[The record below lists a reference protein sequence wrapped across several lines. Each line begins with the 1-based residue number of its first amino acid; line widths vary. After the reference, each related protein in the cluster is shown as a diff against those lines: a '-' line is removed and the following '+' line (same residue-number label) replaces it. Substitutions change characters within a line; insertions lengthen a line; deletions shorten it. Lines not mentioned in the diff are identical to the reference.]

1 MTKQKERKKK
11 KSKVAHLSEE
21 DYQKYLSSLKEDK
34 PPKVI
39 VNGKIS
45 EYK

>member
-1 MTKQKERKKK
+1 MPKQKNKSKKK
-11 KSKVAHLSEE
+11 TKVAHLSEE
-21 DYQKYLSSLKEDK
+21 DYQKYLSSLKEEK